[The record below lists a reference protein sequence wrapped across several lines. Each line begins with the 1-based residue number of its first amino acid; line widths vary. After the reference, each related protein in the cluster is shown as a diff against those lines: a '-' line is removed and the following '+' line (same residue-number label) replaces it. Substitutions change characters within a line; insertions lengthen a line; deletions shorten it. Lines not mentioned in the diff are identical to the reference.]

1 MRLGQ
6 LWHQSSV
13 SNTSWNNTTWQFV
26 ILLIPCRQLIS
37 SDVTICCC
45 NDINDVITNR
55 PPAESWRH
63 NDVTKWRP
71 RDGQCFPDWW
81 TLTWG
86 TALSTGVISRL
97 VNCGQWR
104 EKLSQVAASWWTA
117 ELMTLLVIVYQLAYR
132 IICPNYQPCTNKKTS
147 KLPPLSD
154 HQTVDSVTSRTWRR
168 QVAGVVPQV

>member
-1 MRLGQ
+1 M
-6 LWHQSSV
+6 
-13 SNTSWNNTTWQFV
+13 
-26 ILLIPCRQLIS
+26 
-37 SDVTICCC
+37 TICCC

-71 RDGQCFPDWW
+71 RDGQCLPDWW

-104 EKLSQVAASWWTA
+104 EKLSQVVASWWTA
-117 ELMTLLVIVYQLAYR
+117 KLMTSLVIIVSVARRHSYG
-132 IICPNYQPCTNKKTS
+132 KFVTS
-147 KLPPLSD
+147 ILHLTVECWHFGINNWKL
-154 HQTVDSVTSRTWRR
+154 VDSSRS
-168 QVAGVVPQV
+168 VDLYNFLGHCNLGA